1 MSYYSIYFIYFPTQI
16 DSTLVEFVE
25 VNRLLLSN
33 GNYDSFQMLIR
44 SRKSG
49 KDRQYS
55 GQHIKHRWT
64 SNDLQSLDIT
74 LSILGHAKPVKYWCG
89 IRYARKI
96 ISSCS
101 KSDICNVTLLSSRLI
116 SRM

>member
-1 MSYYSIYFIYFPTQI
+1 MSYYSIYFIYFSTQI

-33 GNYDSFQMLIR
+33 GNYDGFQMLIR

-49 KDRQYS
+49 KDRKYS

-64 SNDLQSLDIT
+64 SNDL
-74 LSILGHAKPVKYWCG
+74 
-89 IRYARKI
+89 
-96 ISSCS
+96 
-101 KSDICNVTLLSSRLI
+101 
-116 SRM
+116 

>member
-1 MSYYSIYFIYFPTQI
+1 MSYYSIYFIYFPTQT

-49 KDRQYS
+49 KDRKYS

-64 SNDLQSLDIT
+64 SNDLQTLDIT
-74 LSILGHAKPVKYWCG
+74 LSILGHAKPVKYWCE
-89 IRYARKI
+89 IRYARRI
-96 ISSCS
+96 ISSYS
-101 KSDICNVTLLSSRLI
+101 KSDICNVTLLSSWLI